1 MKKHIILLAATALF
15 AFVKP
20 AHGQA
25 DTTAFTG
32 ATAKLNSYNVLYI
45 INFTDEK
52 RIRGTFRNIDV
63 AMEDPRLKGKLHI
76 ELMCCGDGVVVYM
89 KNGIFEPLLKDLQS
103 KGVILAQC
111 TNTLTERKID
121 KSSLFPYI
129 YFVPSG
135 PGEVILREYDG
146 WAIMHP

>member
-1 MKKHIILLAATALF
+1 MKKHIILLAAIALF

-20 AHGQA
+20 ARAQV
-25 DTTAFTG
+25 DTTAFNG
-32 ATAKLNSYNVLYI
+32 AVAKLDRYNALYI

-52 RIRGTFRNIDV
+52 RIRATFRNIDV
-63 AMEDPRLKGKLHI
+63 AMDDTRLKGKLHI

-89 KNGIFEPLLKDLQS
+89 KNGIFEPLLKELRS

-111 TNTLTERKID
+111 TNTLDERKID

-129 YFVPSG
+129 SFVPSG

-146 WAIMHP
+146 WAIMHQ